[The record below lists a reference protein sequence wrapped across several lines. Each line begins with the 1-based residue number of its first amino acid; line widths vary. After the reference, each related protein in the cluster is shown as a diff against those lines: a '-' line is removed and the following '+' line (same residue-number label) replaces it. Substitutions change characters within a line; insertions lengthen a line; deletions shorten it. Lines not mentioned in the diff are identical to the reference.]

1 MLPRYYEFQNSAK
14 ILSGKFALENI
25 PTELKMLNAKRPLF
39 LSDET
44 LEKIGTVQTVLDAMQ
59 KQDCKAAKI
68 YTQIPPDSDLEL
80 IKKIVALY
88 QEEKCDSIIAVGG
101 GSVIDTAKGVRM
113 VLSQEV
119 KDIKDL
125 MGAEIVTYGKHIPF
139 IAIPTT
145 AGTGS
150 EVTAVAVIL
159 EKLKQIKMEFISYYL
174 LPDVAVIDPRMTK
187 TLPKKTAASTGMDAL
202 CHAIEAYTCLQKNPM
217 SDAYAISAIELIG
230 ENLIRSVE
238 KGDEQAKIAMANA
251 SMMAGV
257 SFSNS
262 MVGLVHAIGHALG
275 GVCHVP
281 HGNAMNILL
290 PFCMRYNMDKI
301 GDLYGKIL
309 LYLAGEDIYLATKK
323 EDRGEKTVEIIEE
336 MKKKLNKETGL
347 PITLKEAGVK
357 KEDLLTV
364 AKKAINDGA
373 ILVNPKEARLE
384 DVLSI
389 LNQAYEG

>member
-1 MLPRYYEFQNSAK
+1 MIPKYYEFQNSTK
-14 ILSGKFALENI
+14 ILSGEFALENI

-44 LEKIGTVQTVLDAMQ
+44 LKQIGTLQIVLDAIE
-59 KQDCKAAKI
+59 KQDFKVGKI

-80 IKKIVALY
+80 IKKIAKIY
-88 QEEKCDSIIAVGG
+88 KEENCDSIIALGG

-113 VLSQEV
+113 VLSQE
-119 KDIKDL
+119 IENIRNL
-125 MGAEIVTYGKHIPF
+125 MGAEILTYGKHIPF
-139 IAIPTT
+139 VAIPTT

-159 EKLKQIKMEFISYYL
+159 EKLKQIKMEFISYNL
-174 LPDVAVIDPRMTK
+174 LPDVAVIDFRMTK
-187 TLPKKTAASTGMDAL
+187 TLPKKIAASTGMDAL

-217 SDAYAISAIELIG
+217 SDAYAISAIKLIG
-230 ENLIRSVE
+230 ENLIESVE
-238 KGDEQAKIAMANA
+238 KGSKIARIAMANA

-275 GVCHVP
+275 GVCKVP

-290 PFCMRYNMDKI
+290 PVCMKYNMDKI
-301 GDLYGKIL
+301 GEQYGEIL
-309 LYLAGEDIYLATKK
+309 LYLAGEEVYLNTPKDK
-323 EDRGEKTVEIIEE
+323 RGEKTVKIIEE
-336 MKKKLNKETGL
+336 MKEKLNKLTGL
-347 PITLKEAGVK
+347 PIALKEAGVK
-357 KEDLLTV
+357 EEDLPEV

-373 ILVNPKEARLE
+373 IIVNPKEAGYE
-384 DVLSI
+384 DVLEI
-389 LNQAYEG
+389 LKEAY

>member
-1 MLPRYYEFQNSAK
+1 MIPQYYEFQNSAK

-25 PTELKMLNAKRPLF
+25 PVELKMLNAKNPLF
-39 LSDET
+39 LSDDT
-44 LEKIGTVQTVLDAMQ
+44 LSKIGTMQIVLDALE
-59 KQDCKAAKI
+59 KQDFIVKEI

-80 IKKIVALY
+80 IKKIVKIY
-88 QEEKCDSIIAVGG
+88 KEKHCDSIIALGG

-119 KDIKDL
+119 ENINDL
-125 MGAEIVTYGKHIPF
+125 MGAEILMYGKHIPF
-139 IAIPTT
+139 VAIPTT
-145 AGTGS
+145 SGTGS

-159 EKLKQIKMEFISYYL
+159 DKIKQIKMEFISYYL

-187 TLPKKTAASTGMDAL
+187 TLPKKIAASTGMDAL
-202 CHAIEAYTCLQKNPM
+202 CHAIESYTCLQKNPM
-217 SDAYAISAIELIG
+217 SDAYAISAIKLIG
-230 ENLIRSVE
+230 ENLMDSVE
-238 KGDEQAKIAMANA
+238 KGKEEAKIAMANA

-290 PFCMRYNMDKI
+290 PFCMKYNMDKI
-301 GDLYGKIL
+301 GGEYGKIL
-309 LYLAGEDIYLATKK
+309 LYLAGEDVYLNTPAKK
-323 EDRGEKTVEIIEE
+323 RGEKTVQIIEE
-336 MKKKLNKETGL
+336 MKQKLNRLTEL
-347 PITLKEAGVK
+347 PITLSEAGVK
-357 KEDLLTV
+357 KEDLPEV

-373 ILVNPKEARLE
+373 IIVNPKEAKYG
-384 DVLSI
+384 DVLNI
-389 LNQAYEG
+389 LKQAY

>member
-1 MLPRYYEFQNSAK
+1 MLPQYYEFQNSAK

-25 PTELKMLNAKRPLF
+25 PLELKMLNAKRPLF

-44 LEKIGTVQTVLDAMQ
+44 LEKIGTVQVVLDALA
-59 KQDCKAAKI
+59 KQDYKI
-68 YTQIPPDSDLEL
+68 GKLYTQIPPDSDLEL
-80 IKKIVALY
+80 IKKIVRIY
-88 QEEKCDSIIAVGG
+88 QEEKCDSIIALGG

-113 VLSQEV
+113 VLSQKV
-119 KDIKDL
+119 KDITEL
-125 MGAEIVTYGKHIPF
+125 MGAEILTYGSHIPF

-174 LPDVAVIDPRMTK
+174 LPDIAVIDPRMTK
-187 TLPKKTAASTGMDAL
+187 TLPKKIAASTGMDAL

-217 SDAYAISAIELIG
+217 SDAYAVTAIQLIG
-230 ENLIRSVE
+230 ENLLKVVE
-238 KGDEQAKIAMANA
+238 KDDNQAKVAMANA

-275 GVCHVP
+275 AVCHVP

-290 PFCMRYNMDKI
+290 PYCMRYNMDKI
-301 GDLYGKIL
+301 GKEYGKL
-309 LYLAGEDIYLATKK
+309 LFYLAGEEVYLQTKP
-323 EDRGEKTVEIIEE
+323 ERRGEKTVEIVEE
-336 MKKKLNKETGL
+336 MKRKLNKLTGL
-347 PITLKEAGVK
+347 PITLQEAGVK
-357 KEDLLTV
+357 ERIY
-364 AKKAINDGA
+364 KK
-373 ILVNPKEARLE
+373 
-384 DVLSI
+384 
-389 LNQAYEG
+389 

>member
-1 MLPRYYEFQNSAK
+1 MLPQYYEFQNSAK

-25 PTELKMLNAKRPLF
+25 PLELKMLNAKRPLF

-44 LEKIGTVQTVLDAMQ
+44 LEKIGTVQVVLDALA
-59 KQDCKAAKI
+59 KQDYKI
-68 YTQIPPDSDLEL
+68 GKLYTQIPPDSDLEL
-80 IKKIVALY
+80 IKKIVRIY
-88 QEEKCDSIIAVGG
+88 QEEKCDSIIALGG

-113 VLSQEV
+113 VLSQKV
-119 KDIKDL
+119 KDITEL
-125 MGAEIVTYGKHIPF
+125 MGAEILTYGSHIPF

-174 LPDVAVIDPRMTK
+174 LPDIAVIDPRMTK
-187 TLPKKTAASTGMDAL
+187 TLPKKIAASTGMDAL

-217 SDAYAISAIELIG
+217 SDAYAVAAIQLIG
-230 ENLIRSVE
+230 ENLLKVVE
-238 KGDEQAKIAMANA
+238 KDDNQAKVAMANA

-275 GVCHVP
+275 AVCHVP

-290 PFCMRYNMDKI
+290 PYCMRYNMDKI
-301 GDLYGKIL
+301 GKEYGKL
-309 LYLAGEDIYLATKK
+309 LFYLAGEEVYLQTKP
-323 EDRGEKTVEIIEE
+323 ERRGEKTVEIVEE
-336 MKKKLNKETGL
+336 MKRKLNKLTGL
-347 PITLKEAGVK
+347 PITLQEAGVK
-357 KEDLLTV
+357 REDLQKV

-373 ILVNPKEARLE
+373 MIVNPKEARLE

-389 LNQAYEG
+389 LNEAY

>member
-1 MLPRYYEFQNSAK
+1 MIPKYYEFQNSTK
-14 ILSGKFALENI
+14 ILSGEFALENI

-44 LEKIGTVQTVLDAMQ
+44 LKQIGTLQIVLDAIE
-59 KQDCKAAKI
+59 KQDFKVGKI
-68 YTQIPPDSDLEL
+68 YTEIPPDSDLEL
-80 IKKIVALY
+80 IKKIAKIY
-88 QEEKCDSIIAVGG
+88 KEENCDSIIALGG

-113 VLSQEV
+113 VLSQEIE
-119 KDIKDL
+119 DIRNL
-125 MGAEIVTYGKHIPF
+125 MGAEILTYGKHIPF
-139 IAIPTT
+139 VSIPTT

-159 EKLKQIKMEFISYYL
+159 EKLKQIKMEFISYNL
-174 LPDVAVIDPRMTK
+174 LPDLAVIDFRMTK
-187 TLPKKTAASTGMDAL
+187 TLPKKIAASTGMDAL

-217 SDAYAISAIELIG
+217 SDAYAISAIKLIG
-230 ENLIRSVE
+230 ENLIESVE
-238 KGDEQAKIAMANA
+238 KGSKIARIAMANA

-275 GVCHVP
+275 GVCKVP

-290 PFCMRYNMDKI
+290 PFCMKYNMDKI
-301 GDLYGKIL
+301 REQYGEIL
-309 LYLAGEDIYLATKK
+309 LYLAGEEVYLNTPKDK
-323 EDRGEKTVEIIEE
+323 RGEKTVQIIEE
-336 MKKKLNKETGL
+336 MKEKLNKLTGL

-357 KEDLLTV
+357 EEDLPEV

-373 ILVNPKEARLE
+373 IIVNPKEAGYE
-384 DVLSI
+384 DVLEI
-389 LNQAYEG
+389 LQEAY

>member
-1 MLPRYYEFQNSAK
+1 MIPKYYEFQNSTK
-14 ILSGKFALENI
+14 ILSGEFALENI

-44 LEKIGTVQTVLDAMQ
+44 LKQIGTLQIVLDAIE
-59 KQDCKAAKI
+59 KQDFKVGKI

-80 IKKIVALY
+80 IKKIAKIY
-88 QEEKCDSIIAVGG
+88 KEENCDSIIALGG

-113 VLSQEV
+113 VLSQEIE
-119 KDIKDL
+119 DIRNL
-125 MGAEIVTYGKHIPF
+125 MGAEILTYGKHIPF
-139 IAIPTT
+139 VAIPTT

-159 EKLKQIKMEFISYYL
+159 EKLKQIKMEFISYNL
-174 LPDVAVIDPRMTK
+174 LPDVAVIDFRMTK
-187 TLPKKTAASTGMDAL
+187 TLPKKIAASTGMDAL

-217 SDAYAISAIELIG
+217 SDAYAISAIKLIG
-230 ENLIRSVE
+230 ENLIESVE
-238 KGDEQAKIAMANA
+238 KGSKIARIAMANA

-275 GVCHVP
+275 GVCKVP
-281 HGNAMNILL
+281 HGNAMNILV
-290 PFCMRYNMDKI
+290 PFCMKYNMDKI
-301 GDLYGKIL
+301 GEKYGEIL
-309 LYLAGEDIYLATKK
+309 LYLAGEEVYLNTPKDK
-323 EDRGEKTVEIIEE
+323 RGEKTVKIIEE
-336 MKKKLNKETGL
+336 MKEKLNKLTGL

-357 KEDLLTV
+357 KEDLPEV

-373 ILVNPKEARLE
+373 IIVNPKEAGYE
-384 DVLSI
+384 DVLEI
-389 LNQAYEG
+389 LQEAY